1 MKIPN
6 HPHLKDA
13 QQEHS
18 KEGLSYILR
27 SRNED
32 MVADLDCYKIVI
44 IIVIQGIKNIIVY
57 QNIYIL
63 VMSP

>member
-6 HPHLKDA
+6 YP
-13 QQEHS
+13 HS
-18 KEGLSYILR
+18 KEGSSYILR

-32 MVADLDCYKIVI
+32 MVAGLDCYKIVI
-44 IIVIQGIKNIIVY
+44 IIVIQGIKNIIVN

-63 VMSP
+63 MFP

>member
-6 HPHLKDA
+6 YP
-13 QQEHS
+13 HS

-32 MVADLDCYKIVI
+32 MVAGLNYYKIVI
-44 IIVIQGIKNIIVY
+44 IIVIQGIKNIIVN

-63 VMSP
+63 MFP

>member
-6 HPHLKDA
+6 HP
-13 QQEHS
+13 HS

-32 MVADLDCYKIVI
+32 MVAGLDCYKIVI

>member
-1 MKIPN
+1 MSENTKP
-6 HPHLKDA
+6 PTLKNA

-32 MVADLDCYKIVI
+32 MVAGLDYYKIII
-44 IIVIQGIKNIIVY
+44 IIVIQGIKNIIVN

-63 VMSP
+63 MFP

>member
-6 HPHLKDA
+6 HP
-13 QQEHS
+13 HS

-32 MVADLDCYKIVI
+32 MVAGLECYKIVI

-57 QNIYIL
+57 QNIYML
-63 VMSP
+63 VIR